1 MVFVKSFL
9 DFNYFGLVSLKE
21 KQMITCKGLLYVR
34 EISVEHIVSD

>member
-21 KQMITCKGLLYVR
+21 KQMITGLLYVR